1 MNLKRRAIKKEL
13 KLEELTIKQKLG
25 MTMCAHICPCPNEK
39 RNVEYALQMIKDKA
53 LGAVWVDRRSSNL
66 EALMD
71 RIYETAEYPIIIVC
85 DAESGFGDYIVGKHN
100 AVGTT
105 GSEELAYTFG
115 NVTAKGARKAGYNMV
130 CNPLLDICLRNGPCG
145 STVRTLGSDKYEV
158 ARLGAKIAEGMHD
171 AGILTVAKHYPGGSD
186 PQNRGAEIDS
196 HMAERQ
202 NYNSKEELIDVNLY
216 PYTELMKKDLLD
228 GIMVGHGKYVNIDPD
243 NPATLSKKVMGIIR
257 ELGFDGILITDALSM
272 MGIVA
277 KYGMKES
284 KGLVITAGN
293 DLSLPWHDND
303 FSYEAI
309 LETYEKGL
317 MPDDRIDEAVRR
329 VLEAQHKVNL
339 YNEREYE
346 DITEEDAEKFESI
359 HLKSIFEKCDEG
371 ISPSLDPNGKHLFA
385 VLTPMDKCQVD
396 AEGALADD
404 STEGYWYRPVELMKK
419 IESLFPN
426 SKVIALPEYSSGIQ
440 NMNFLEMVPNY
451 DDVVFVT
458 FNAVECYIGKERL
471 TSRTVSLIDALQ
483 VTNKVAAV
491 LHYGNPY
498 VLEDL
503 VHVPRILVAGTAPK
517 TAMYAIDVLAGK
529 YEAQGVLTYNVNLK

>member
-1 MNLKRRAIKKEL
+1 MKREIKKEL

-39 RNVEYALQMIKDKA
+39 NNVEYALQMIRDKA

-66 EALMD
+66 SELMD
-71 RIYETAEYPIIIVC
+71 KIYEAADYPIIIVC
-85 DAESGFGDYIVGKHN
+85 DAESGIGDNIIGKHN
-100 AVGTT
+100 AIGTT

-115 NVTAKGARKAGYNMV
+115 NVTAKSARKLGYNMV

-145 STVRTLGSDKYEV
+145 NTVRTLGSDKEQV
-158 ARLGAKIAEGMHD
+158 AKLGAKIAEGMHD

-202 NYNSKEELIDVNLY
+202 NYNSKEELIEVNLY

-228 GIMVGHGKYVNIDPD
+228 GIMVGHGRYVNIDPEH
-243 NPATLSKKVMGIIR
+243 PATLSTPVMNIIR

-284 KGLVITAGN
+284 KGLVIAAGN

-317 MPDDRIDEAVRR
+317 IPDDRINEAVRR
-329 VLEAQHKVNL
+329 VLDAQHKVNL
-339 YNEREYE
+339 YNEKEYE
-346 DITEEDAEKFESI
+346 DLTKEDVEKFESI
-359 HLKSIFEKCDEG
+359 HLRSIYEKRDEG
-371 ISPSLDPNGKHLFA
+371 VSPALDPNGKHLFA
-385 VLTPMDKCQVD
+385 VLAPNDKCQVD
-396 AEGALADD
+396 AEGAIAEN
-404 STEGYWYRPVELMKK
+404 STEGYWYRPLDIIEK
-419 IESLFPN
+419 IKATFPN
-426 SKVIALPEYSSGIQ
+426 SKATVLPEYPSGIQ
-440 NMNFLEMVPNY
+440 NMNFLEMVPAY

-471 TSRTVSLIDALQ
+471 TSRTVSVIEALQ
-483 VTNKVAAV
+483 VTNSVSAV
-491 LHYGNPY
+491 VHFGNPY

-503 VHVPRILVAGTAPK
+503 PHVPRILVGGTAPK
-517 TAMYAIDVLAGK
+517 TALYAIDVLAGK
-529 YEAQGVLTYNVNLK
+529 YEAKGVLTYNVKLK

>member
-1 MNLKRRAIKKEL
+1 MNLAKRAIKKEL
-13 KLEELTIKQKLG
+13 KFEELNIKQKLG

-39 RNVEYALQMIKDKA
+39 NNVEYALQMIRDKA

-66 EALMD
+66 SELMD
-71 RIYETAEYPIIIVC
+71 RIYEAADYPIIIVC
-85 DAESGFGDYIVGKHN
+85 DAESGIGDNIIGKHN
-100 AVGTT
+100 AIGTT
-105 GSEELAYTFG
+105 GSTELAYTFG
-115 NVTAKGARKAGYNMV
+115 NVTAKGARKLGYNMV
-130 CNPLLDICLRNGPCG
+130 CNPLLDICLGNSPCG
-145 STVRTLGSDKYEV
+145 NTVRSIGSDKYEV
-158 ARLGAKIAEGMHD
+158 ARLGKAIAKGMHD

-186 PQNRGAEIDS
+186 PQMRHPEIDS
-196 HMAERQ
+196 HMAERI
-202 NYNSKEELIDVNLY
+202 NYLTKEELIEFNLY
-216 PYTELMKKDLLD
+216 PYTEMMKEDLMD
-228 GIMVGHGKYVNIDPD
+228 GIMVGHGKYANIDPEH
-243 NPATLSKKVMGIIR
+243 PATLSKKIMGIIR
-257 ELGFDGILITDALSM
+257 ELGFNGILITDALSM

-317 MPDDRIDEAVRR
+317 IPDERIDEAVKR

-339 YNEREYE
+339 YNEKEYE
-346 DITEEDAEKFESI
+346 DITDEDLEKFESI
-359 HLKSIFEKCDEG
+359 HLKSIYEKCDEG
-371 ISPSLDPNGKHLFA
+371 ISPSVSTDGKHLFA

-471 TSRTVSLIDALQ
+471 TSRTISLIDALQ
-483 VTNKVAAV
+483 VTNSVAAV

-503 VHVPRILVAGTAPK
+503 AHVPRVLVAGTAPK

-529 YEAQGVLTYNVNLK
+529 YEAQGILTHAVKLK